1 MSSMRELLKR
11 VLMARTIGYPLP
23 PSIVKEIEAE
33 LAKPEPVPL
42 GEVDYFEYGN
52 ALHVTWTDYAYR
64 FLKVGDKIYTHPP
77 AQQKP
82 LSVDEIM
89 NFYNESAAKPKNA
102 WRIKSVII
110 ETARRVE
117 QAHGIK

>member
-82 LSVDEIM
+82 LSDDEV
-89 NFYNESAAKPKNA
+89 
-102 WRIKSVII
+102 RIII
-110 ETARRVE
+110 NSTFRTDTGWIEDFMILVRSVE